1 MGLTKQYL
9 RYVPRGLFNLIGSGR
24 GGGVYLDQKN
34 PDLAAVAAA
43 QDVVIWDLKKKE
55 KLRILS
61 PGEKF
66 HHEVTSIASNKAG
79 SLVAVGYTNGCIKLF
94 DTATGES
101 EVTFSGHKNDVN
113 CISFDDD
120 CMRLV
125 SGSNDACII
134 VWDIVSESGLYK
146 LHGHKGPVTAVKFM
160 QSEKN
165 ILVSSSKDTFIKFWD
180 LCNQHCFKTI
190 TGHVT
195 EIWDFVL
202 LEQDTLLVTGGSDT
216 ELKVWRLEFL
226 QNIEDED
233 KDGFIIKKDN
243 SKKIKV
249 EEDNKDDK
257 DKESEDT
264 EDQDDDSILTI
275 KKIGTILRNG
285 EGRLLNIDVDQ
296 NGRVLAC
303 HGEDKMIEMFLV
315 CTPDEVKKRLAKKAR
330 KENKRTGEEMTVD
343 DMKITVQEQFR
354 RIKPGKVSGKIKS
367 ISVSVHK
374 DVCRILMVLANNQI
388 EMVKCVLNVG
398 EREREVENVSKIEMI
413 GHKSNVRTLAFS
425 SDNTAIM
432 TASAEGVKVWNRASL
447 NCVRTM
453 PSGNALSCLFAPG
466 DRHALVGTKSGT
478 IQIFDIGSGEMTEEI
493 AAHNGEVWSLILSP
507 DCKSIMSGSGDKT
520 VKFWDFELMTSEQQD
535 AKILSILHTR
545 TLELDE
551 GVTCVCVSAD
561 SRLIAVGLLDSTV
574 KVFFI
579 DTLKFFLSL
588 YGHKLPVVC
597 MDISSD
603 STIIATGSGDRNMKI
618 WGLDFGDCH
627 KSVFAHDDTITGLKF
642 LPNTHQMFTCG
653 KDGQVKQW
661 DADNF
666 ERIVTLKGHLGEV
679 WTLAVSPNGKW
690 VVSSGKDRAIRLW
703 EKSQEIVVLEDE
715 RETER
720 EDAAENDVGE
730 SQPVP
735 GEQGKE
741 TSLPS
746 KRNIETEKGAES
758 LMEGIE
764 LYYETIDS
772 KEIQLPPLMMAYG
785 AETALDFMSGVISR
799 IKHAQLEETLLV
811 LPLDVV
817 HKLLKILLKLLQDH
831 VEVEVVS
838 RCLLF
843 LLEIH
848 HGPILA
854 NPSFQQTIGELEA
867 ALDPEITRVRELAGT
882 NLAGLRYLAARL
894 KEREDVELFVDA
906 TLRVRAKNKKKKKKE
921 KALQRAVL
929 SL

>member
-24 GGGVYLDQKN
+24 GGGVYLDQNN

-55 KLRILS
+55 KLRVLS

-66 HHEVTSIASNKAG
+66 HYEVTSIASNKAG

-94 DTATGES
+94 DTATGDS
-101 EVTFSGHKNDVN
+101 EVTFSGHKNDVT

-125 SGSNDACII
+125 SGSKDACII

-160 QSEKN
+160 QSDKN
-165 ILVSSSKDTFIKFWD
+165 LLVSSSKDTFIKFWD
-180 LCNQHCFKTI
+180 LSNQHCFKTI

-195 EIWDFVL
+195 EIWDLVL

-226 QNIEDED
+226 HDLEDED
-233 KDGFIIKKDN
+233 KTGFIKKDN
-243 SKKIKV
+243 SKKMKV
-249 EEDNKDDK
+249 EDKEDKKDDK
-257 DKESEDT
+257 DDEDSE
-264 EDQDDDSILTI
+264 EQDDDTILSI

-285 EGRLLNIDVDQ
+285 EGRLLNIAVDQ

-303 HGEDKMIEMFLV
+303 HGTDNSVEVFLV
-315 CTPDEVKKRLAKKAR
+315 CTPEEVKKRLAKKAR
-330 KENKRTGEEMTVD
+330 KENKRTGEEMNVD
-343 DMKITVQEQFR
+343 EMKATVQEQFR

-367 ISVSVHK
+367 MSVSVHK
-374 DVCRILMVLANNQI
+374 GICRILMVLANNQI
-388 EMVKCVLNVG
+388 EIVKCDLSVA
-398 EREREVENVSKIEMI
+398 EREVENGSKIEML
-413 GHKSNVRTLAFS
+413 GHKSNVKTLAFS
-425 SDNTAIM
+425 SDNTAMM

-453 PSGNALSCLFAPG
+453 PCGNALSCLFAPG
-466 DRHALVGTKSGT
+466 DRHALVGTKSGA

-493 AAHNGEVWSLILSP
+493 AAHNGEVWSLVLSP
-507 DCKSIMSGSGDKT
+507 DGKCVMSGSGDKT
-520 VKFWDFELMTSEQQD
+520 VKLWDFELITSEQQD
-535 AKILSILHTR
+535 TKILSILHTR
-545 TLELDE
+545 TLQLDE

-561 SRLIAVGLLDSTV
+561 NRLIAVGLLDSTV

-579 DTLKFFLSL
+579 DTLKFFLCL

-603 STIIATGSGDRNMKI
+603 STLIATGSGDRNMKI

-653 KDGQVKQW
+653 KDGQVKHW

-666 ERIVTLKGHLGEV
+666 ERIITLKGHLGEV
-679 WTLAVSPNGKW
+679 WTLAISPNGKW

-720 EDAAENDVGE
+720 EDAAEDDVGE

-746 KRNIETEKGAES
+746 KRNVETEKGAEA

-764 LYYETIDS
+764 LYYETVDS
-772 KEIQLPPLMMAYG
+772 EETQLPPLMLAYG
-785 AETALDFMSGVISR
+785 AETCLDFMSGVISR

-817 HKLLKILLKLLQDH
+817 HKLLNILLKLLQEH
-831 VEVEVVS
+831 VEVEIVS

-854 NPSFQQTIGELEA
+854 NPSFQQTIRQLES
-867 ALDPEITRVRELAGT
+867 ALGSEITRVRELAGT

-906 TLRVRAKNKKKKKKE
+906 TLRVRAKNKKKKNKE